1 MRRAFPD
8 SASSQ
13 SPPRDEGRAC
23 LCCSAFLGDRAK
35 SSSCSDAASHRG
47 VPESLRTRSRQH
59 TKLSRLGGNT
69 EPGALGLAQKGAVA
83 PTHLPVGGALP
94 LPATFL
100 GCWGWAGASV
110 LVAHLPS
117 FFSSLNKSIT
127 LKRKK
132 PDLKRK
138 NKSTSPCH
146 CCNWLVFLH
155 NSWVSWK

>member
-1 MRRAFPD
+1 MRRVFPG

-13 SPPRDEGRAC
+13 SRPRDEDRDC
-23 LCCSAFLGDRAK
+23 LYCSLVLGDRAK
-35 SSSCSDAASHRG
+35 SFSCRDAASHQG
-47 VPESLRTRSRQH
+47 VPKSLRTRSGQH
-59 TKLSRLGGNT
+59 TKLSLLGGNA
-69 EPGALGLAQKGAVA
+69 EPGALGLAQKRAVA
-83 PTHLPVGGALP
+83 PTRLPTGGAFP
-94 LPATFL
+94 LPPTFL
-100 GCWGWAGASV
+100 GCWEWAGASV

-155 NSWVSWK
+155 NSWVS